1 MVPSASLTPN
11 RQPAVMVAIMVW
23 AHQLVRSS
31 GPSTVR
37 LKSFWALIWS
47 SQLIGGVSSEAPIAA
62 FLKASVMS
70 GSAWSPAPD
79 RTLPS
84 RTSNQRPTSSSRA
97 LIWAMRLRS
106 HRRSRNF
113 GWCHAAI
120 FIACAKPHRTTE
132 NLPVAML
139 MAVPRWSAAKP
150 THALGPALLIPPRL
164 RGGPGWG
171 AFLPARPRPPDLAS
185 LGHPPRSR
193 GGKGTCKLRY
203 LPDRLKYFRS
213 GGRCPFLVGI
223 R

>member
-1 MVPSASLTPN
+1 MVPSASLVPHF
-11 RQPAVMVAIMVW
+11 QPAVIVAIMVW

-79 RTLPS
+79 GTLPS

-113 GWCHAAI
+113 GWRHAAT

-139 MAVPRWSAAKP
+139 MAVPRWSEASPIHGARR
-150 THALGPALLIPPRL
+150 GPARGRVSRSHRSIMEYERAQGSAAMLSMIALLLPPRL
-164 RGGPGWG
+164 RHRIHTSPSVMGLP
-171 AFLPARPRPPDLAS
+171 LPAC
-185 LGHPPRSR
+185 GERSTER
-193 GGKGTCKLRY
+193 SEGG
-203 LPDRLKYFRS
+203 
-213 GGRCPFLVGI
+213 
-223 R
+223 